1 MSSVDG
7 AQSLMFASDEA
18 FVSICGPCHYNG
30 TEKEATHF
38 CEDCKEHLCQ
48 NCTDAHKGLRI
59 SRNHKVSPL
68 KNVLAQ
74 TTLTQSCNVFCG
86 CTMNLEVTV
95 YCEDHLDV
103 ICASCKTLTHG
114 KCKTVL
120 ISQKCVQ
127 YTPAKLNAIAQKAA
141 ALKNKTDSFLKDRH
155 ADLKKLASM
164 KEKCKNDIQTFVKEL
179 TALINMLEQNTLKKL
194 ESFEMKQR
202 QDIERHLST
211 FKTTKQMVDADE
223 KTLNEAMKSS
233 EKNSMFA
240 ADVKISKR
248 LKDYERLLKDTRY
261 EIKSPMITFHRH
273 EELAALQT
281 KTTDLGSLTGTVTE
295 TVLSKGILFTDMN
308 IVSSSQ
314 VDIKLPDDKKIPY
327 ISGCA
332 FFPSGQ
338 TILCDYFNNNLKLLS
353 STFSVTEILQ
363 LQSEPW
369 DVSLLSNSNAVV
381 TLPSKKQIH
390 FLQTVP
396 KLKTERIIQLDKQ
409 CWGVEVAGEEIYVLC
424 VENFDDGEVRVLD
437 MAGNVTRRL
446 GVNQDGKSIFVDPNF
461 VTLSADA
468 GTVYVSDAKTNTITR
483 LKTDGRDIY
492 TYQNINLKFP
502 RGICVDGE
510 GNMVICSQN
519 SNEVRIVSSDGRKNT
534 TLLSSKE
541 GVRSPHCVAYSNG
554 TLIVGCWKNIK
565 LFVFKVK

>member
-7 AQSLMFASDEA
+7 AQSLMFASDEM

-59 SRNHKVSPL
+59 SRNHQVSPL

-103 ICASCKTLTHG
+103 ICSSCKTLTHG

-120 ISQKCVQ
+120 ISQKCVP
-127 YTPAKLNAIAQKAA
+127 YTPAQLSVVAQKAA
-141 ALKNKTDSFLKDRH
+141 ALKNETDSFLVDRH
-155 ADLKKLASM
+155 ADLKKLATT
-164 KEKCKNDIQTFVKEL
+164 KEKCKNDIKTFVKEL

-211 FKTTKQMVDADE
+211 FKTTKQMVEADE
-223 KTLNEAMKSS
+223 KALNDAMKSS

-273 EELAALQT
+273 GELAALLA
-281 KTTDLGSLTGTVTE
+281 KATDLGSLTDTVTE

-314 VDIKLPDDKKIPY
+314 VDIKLPEDNYTPC
-327 ISGCA
+327 ISGTT

-338 TILCDYFNNNLKLLS
+338 TILCDYNNNNLKLLS
-353 STFSVTEILQ
+353 STFSVTEMLQ
-363 LQSEPW
+363 LQSRPW

-381 TLPSKKQIH
+381 TLPFKKQIQ

-396 KLKTERIIQLDKQ
+396 KLKTGRMIQLDIQ
-409 CWGVEVAGEEIYVLC
+409 CWGVEVAGAEIYVSCL
-424 VENFDDGEVRVLD
+424 EDLKNGEVRVLD

-446 GVNQDGKSIFVDPNF
+446 GVDQDGKSIFVAPFF

-468 GTVYVSDAKTNTITR
+468 ATVYVSDMLTNTITR
-483 LKTDGRDIY
+483 LKTDGSVIN
-492 TYQNINLKFP
+492 TFQNINLKKP
-502 RGICVDGE
+502 RNICVDVE
-510 GNMVICSQN
+510 GNMVICSQD
-519 SNEVRIVSSDGRKNT
+519 SNEVRTVSSDGRKYM

-541 GVRSPHCVAYSNG
+541 GVGSPICVAFSNG
-554 TLIVGCWKNIK
+554 TLIVGCANNTK
-565 LFVFKVK
+565 LYVFQVK